1 MSFTARMAAITASAA
16 LVATGVTASAAGAV
30 TTATTRSASPP
41 CTRHALVNGLRRGSA
56 RVPGGRIIKP
66 YGCADRFAFAAV
78 ITSGIEIT
86 TLFKADGASWVTVKR
101 GRYCRGRA
109 TAVPRVLR
117 RPACLS
123 N

>member
-1 MSFTARMAAITASAA
+1 MSFTARMAAIAASAA
-16 LVATGVTASAAGAV
+16 LVATGVTASVAGA
-30 TTATTRSASPP
+30 ATTGSASPP
-41 CTRHALVNGLRRGSA
+41 CTRHALFNGLRRGSA

-66 YGCADRFAFAAV
+66 YGCAHRFAFAAV

-86 TLFKADGASWVTVKR
+86 TLFRADGTSWVTVRR